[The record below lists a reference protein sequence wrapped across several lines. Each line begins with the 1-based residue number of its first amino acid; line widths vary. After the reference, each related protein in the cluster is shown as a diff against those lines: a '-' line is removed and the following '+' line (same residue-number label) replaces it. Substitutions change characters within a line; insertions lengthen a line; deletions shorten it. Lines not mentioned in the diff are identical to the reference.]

1 MANSWKG
8 FLRWNMTTRTA
19 NGSRRKPRRI
29 LSGNSP
35 RKAPSRLPD
44 PGPLSSRDA
53 RINSGQMKQHTE
65 MKMKTLQSFAFFVM
79 IALVPTIAIAQ
90 SASGISAKVE
100 KVDESAN
107 KVTLDHA
114 AIPGL
119 DMPAMTMVYKVQDPK
134 VLKSVKSG
142 DKVKFNIERINGQLT
157 VTKIDKAK

>member
-1 MANSWKG
+1 
-8 FLRWNMTTRTA
+8 
-19 NGSRRKPRRI
+19 
-29 LSGNSP
+29 
-35 RKAPSRLPD
+35 
-44 PGPLSSRDA
+44 
-53 RINSGQMKQHTE
+53 MKQHTE
-65 MKMKTLQSFAFFVM
+65 MKMKVLEGFASFVM
-79 IALVPTIAIAQ
+79 IALVPAIAIAQ

-119 DMPAMTMVYKVQDPK
+119 DMPAMTMVYKVQDSK
-134 VLKSVKSG
+134 MLKSVKTG

>member
-1 MANSWKG
+1 
-8 FLRWNMTTRTA
+8 
-19 NGSRRKPRRI
+19 
-29 LSGNSP
+29 
-35 RKAPSRLPD
+35 
-44 PGPLSSRDA
+44 
-53 RINSGQMKQHTE
+53 
-65 MKMKTLQSFAFFVM
+65 MKMKVLQGFAFFVM
-79 IALVPTIAIAQ
+79 IALVPAIAIAQ

-119 DMPAMTMVYKVQDPK
+119 DMPAMTMVYKVQDSK
-134 VLKSVKSG
+134 MLKSVKTG

>member
-1 MANSWKG
+1 
-8 FLRWNMTTRTA
+8 
-19 NGSRRKPRRI
+19 
-29 LSGNSP
+29 
-35 RKAPSRLPD
+35 
-44 PGPLSSRDA
+44 
-53 RINSGQMKQHTE
+53 MKQHTE
-65 MKMKTLQSFAFFVM
+65 MKMKVLQGFAFFVM
-79 IALVPTIAIAQ
+79 IALVPAIAIAQ

-119 DMPAMTMVYKVQDPK
+119 DMPAMTMVYKVQDSK
-134 VLKSVKSG
+134 MLKSVKTG

>member
-1 MANSWKG
+1 
-8 FLRWNMTTRTA
+8 
-19 NGSRRKPRRI
+19 
-29 LSGNSP
+29 
-35 RKAPSRLPD
+35 
-44 PGPLSSRDA
+44 
-53 RINSGQMKQHTE
+53 
-65 MKMKTLQSFAFFVM
+65 MKMLQGFAFFVM
-79 IALVPTIAIAQ
+79 IALVPATAIAQ

>member
-1 MANSWKG
+1 
-8 FLRWNMTTRTA
+8 
-19 NGSRRKPRRI
+19 
-29 LSGNSP
+29 
-35 RKAPSRLPD
+35 
-44 PGPLSSRDA
+44 
-53 RINSGQMKQHTE
+53 MKV
-65 MKMKTLQSFAFFVM
+65 LQGFAFFVM
-79 IALVPTIAIAQ
+79 IALVPVIAIAQ

-134 VLKSVKSG
+134 MLKSVKAG
-142 DKVKFNIERINGQLT
+142 DKGKFNIEKINGQLT